1 VNVASRK
8 SNNWGNIM
16 SFLKKFF
23 GSRKK
28 EEKVLETASLP
39 SSPTPKPEPIRI
51 NEISPQELQMR
62 LENGRNL
69 IVVDMRQGWEY
80 QAGHIPGARHIFLQE
95 IPRRIGELPKN
106 VDIVFQCWHGNTSLN
121 ACAFLIENGWPALRV
136 SSLSGGIA
144 GWVQAH
150 GQGSLV
156 KD

>member
-1 VNVASRK
+1 
-8 SNNWGNIM
+8 M

-23 GSRKK
+23 GSREK
-28 EEKVLETASLP
+28 EEKAVETASLP
-39 SSPTPKPEPIRI
+39 PSPAPEPEPIQI
-51 NEISPQELQMR
+51 NEILPQELEVR
-62 LENGRNL
+62 LDNGDNL
-69 IVVDMRQGWEY
+69 IVVDMRQIWEY

-95 IPRRIGELPKN
+95 IPGRIDELPKD

-156 KD
+156 KG